1 MISGS
6 IKFCKPGKN
15 PFRESNF
22 FSRLTKAEGYNKVL
36 YIITREV
43 NMKALALL
51 SGGLDSTVAIKIVRE
66 AGIEVEAINF
76 TSPFCRC
83 SGAEGGCGAAAIA
96 AKQLDVKLHYQKCG
110 EEYLRIVEKP
120 PHGYGK
126 RMNPCLDCR
135 IHKFMLAHEKMVEIG
150 ASFLVTGEVI
160 DQRPNSQR
168 KDALDIVER
177 DSGLR
182 GLILRPLSAK
192 HLRPTI
198 PEINGWIDRSKLLDI
213 KGRGRRQQMDLAE
226 SYGIK
231 DYPCPGGGCLL
242 TYEEYSLKVKDLI
255 EFDGSLSLKTV
266 HLLRFGRHMRLSPKV
281 KIIIGKDETENAQL
295 KRLATEQDFVLEL
308 TDYEGP
314 ITLVIGEANGEL
326 LNLAAA
332 ITAGFSRAP
341 GEVDVKVL
349 AMRGDEREELWVK
362 ALARE
367 ESKGFYVYG
376 V

>member
-1 MISGS
+1 
-6 IKFCKPGKN
+6 
-15 PFRESNF
+15 
-22 FSRLTKAEGYNKVL
+22 
-36 YIITREV
+36 
-43 NMKALALL
+43 MKALALL

-110 EEYLRIVEKP
+110 DDYLRLVENP

-135 IHKFMLAHEKMVEIG
+135 IHKFKLAYAKMLEIG

-168 KDALDIVER
+168 RDALDIVER

-198 PEINGWIDRSKLLDI
+198 PEEKGWIDRSKLLDI

-255 EFDGSLSLKTV
+255 EFDGGLSIKTV
-266 HLLRFGRHMRLSPKV
+266 NLLRLGRHMRLSPKV
-281 KIIIGKDETENAQL
+281 KIIIGKDLPENEQL
-295 KRLATEQDFVLEL
+295 KRLATDQDVILEL
-308 TDYEGP
+308 ADFDGP
-314 ITLVIGEANGEL
+314 ITLLIDEASDEL

-332 ITAGFSRAP
+332 ITAGFSKAP

-349 AMRGDEREELWVK
+349 VTRGEKREELWVK
-362 ALARE
+362 ALGRE
-367 ESKGFYVYG
+367 ESKAYYVYG